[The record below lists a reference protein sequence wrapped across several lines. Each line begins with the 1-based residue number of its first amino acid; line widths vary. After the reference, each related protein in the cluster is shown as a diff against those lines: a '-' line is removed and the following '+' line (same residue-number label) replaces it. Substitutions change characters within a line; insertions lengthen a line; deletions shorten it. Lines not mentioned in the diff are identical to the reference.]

1 MVVVIFTIFA
11 IFHHMKEMHLPYHL
25 TAAILLLAMVLST
38 SSTAQIALDTRI
50 NSIESQVIDWRR
62 HYHEHP
68 ELSNREVETAKHIA
82 TQLRAMGLQVETG
95 IAHTGVVGVLDTGK
109 PGPTIGL
116 RADIDGLPVTERTP
130 VPFASKVNTE
140 FLGEKTG
147 VMHACGHDTHIAMLL
162 GAAKVLTDI
171 KSELT
176 GKVVFVFQPA
186 EEGAPPGEE
195 GGAELMIKEGLIDK
209 YGIEVMFGQHISSG
223 LDVGKIRYKLGGIMA
238 AVNTMRIVV
247 KGKQTHG
254 SRPWG
259 GIDPITVSAQMIM
272 GLQTIVSRQMEL
284 TKEACVITIGKIKGG
299 VRSNIIPEQVEM
311 LGTIRTLDKEMQV
324 DILKRIRRT
333 LTNIAEA
340 SEAEVE
346 IEIDKGYPITFN
358 NHQLTRDMLPALNA
372 AAGEENVIV
381 TNPVTGAEDFSFFAQ
396 EVPGLYFFV
405 GGKPLDVSE
414 YDAAPHHT
422 PDFYIDESGLI
433 TGVKTMVH
441 LTQRYMKLHTK

>member
-1 MVVVIFTIFA
+1 MGQTLSAQDLADRFQKVESEVI
-11 IFHHMKEMHLPYHL
+11 E
-25 TAAILLLAMVLST
+25 
-38 SSTAQIALDTRI
+38 
-50 NSIESQVIDWRR
+50 WRR
-62 HYHEHP
+62 HYHANP
-68 ELSNREVETAKHIA
+68 ELSNREHETAAHIA
-82 TQLRAMGLQVETG
+82 TQLKSMGLKVETG
-95 IAHTGVVGVLDTGK
+95 MAHTGVVGLLETGR
-109 PGPTIGL
+109 PGPVIGL

-130 VPFASKVNTE
+130 VPFASKVQTE

-162 GAAKVLTDI
+162 GTARILTDM
-171 KSELT
+171 KSELK

-238 AVNTMRIVV
+238 AVNSMRIVV

-259 GIDPITVSAQMIM
+259 GIDPITVSAQMIL

-299 VRSNIIPEQVEM
+299 LRSNIIPEEVEM
-311 LGTIRTLDKEMQV
+311 LGTIRTLDKDMQE
-324 DILKRIRRT
+324 DIHKRIRRT
-333 LTNIAEA
+333 LTHIAEA
-340 SEAEVE
+340 SGAEVE
-346 IEIDKGYPITFN
+346 VEIDKGYPITFN
-358 NHQLTRDMLPALNA
+358 NHELTRDMLPALYE

-405 GGKPLDVSE
+405 GGKPHDVSE
-414 YDAAPHHT
+414 LDAAPHHT
-422 PDFYIDESGLI
+422 PDFFIDESGLL

-441 LTQRYMKLHTK
+441 LTMRYMNSGK

>member
-1 MVVVIFTIFA
+1 
-11 IFHHMKEMHLPYHL
+11 MK
-25 TAAILLLAMVLST
+25 ILLIFLFFSFGIVSI
-38 SSTAQIALDTRI
+38 AQETNPL
-50 NSIESQVIDWRR
+50 IENFAAEVESEVISLRR
-62 HYHEHP
+62 YFHENP
-68 ELSNREVETAKHIA
+68 ELSNREYKTAERIA
-82 TQLRAMGLQVETG
+82 EELRKLGLKVDTG
-95 IAHTGVVGVLDTGK
+95 IALTGVVAVLDSGK

-130 VPFASKVNTE
+130 VPFASKVTSE
-140 FLGEKTG
+140 YLGEDVG

-162 GAAKVLTDI
+162 GAAKVLVQMKD
-171 KSELT
+171 KLS

-209 YGIEVMFGQHISSG
+209 YGIEVMFGQHISAG
-223 LDVGKIRYKLGGIMA
+223 LDAGTIRYKLGGIMA
-238 AVNTMRIVV
+238 AVNSMRIVV

-259 GIDPITVSAQMIM
+259 GIDPITVSAQMIL

-299 VRSNIIPEQVEM
+299 FRSNIIPEEVEM
-311 LGTIRTLDKEMQV
+311 LGTIRTLDKDMQT
-324 DILKRIRRT
+324 DIHNRIKRT

-340 SEAEVE
+340 SEATVE

-358 NHQLTRDMLPALNA
+358 NHELTRDMLPALYS
-372 AAGEENVIV
+372 AAGEEKVIV
-381 TNPVTGAEDFSFFAQ
+381 TNASTGAEDFSFFAQ

-405 GGKPLDVSE
+405 GGKPLDIDPL
-414 YDAAPHHT
+414 DAAPHHT
-422 PDFYIDESGLI
+422 PDFFIDESSLL
-433 TGVKTMVH
+433 TGVKTMSY
-441 LTQRYMKLHTK
+441 LTLRYMEHNK

>member
-1 MVVVIFTIFA
+1 MLEIITMRMIYLFLIVIIGATTYGQQA
-11 IFHHMKEMHLPYHL
+11 NPTVEKL
-25 TAAILLLAMVLST
+25 TAEV
-38 SSTAQIALDTRI
+38 
-50 NSIESQVIDWRR
+50 ESEVIQLRR
-62 HYHEHP
+62 YFHENP
-68 ELSNREVETAKHIA
+68 ELSNREYKTAERIA
-82 TQLRAMGLQVETG
+82 EELRRLGLKVDTG
-95 IAHTGVVGVLDTGK
+95 IALTGVVGILETGR

-130 VPFASKVNTE
+130 VPFASKATTE
-140 FLGEKTG
+140 FLGEDVG

-162 GAAKVLTDI
+162 GAAKVLTQM
-171 KSELT
+171 KAELS

-209 YGIEVMFGQHISSG
+209 YGIEVMFGQHISAG

-238 AVNTMRIVV
+238 AVNSMRIVV

-299 VRSNIIPEQVEM
+299 FRSNIIPEEVEM
-311 LGTIRTLDKEMQV
+311 LGTIRTLDKEMQT
-324 DILKRIRRT
+324 DIHKRIIKT

-340 SEAEVE
+340 SDAQVE

-358 NHQLTRDMLPALNA
+358 NHELTRDMLPHLFT
-372 AAGEENVIV
+372 AAGEENVQV
-381 TNPVTGAEDFSFFAQ
+381 MNPTTGAEDFSFFAQ

-405 GGKPLDVSE
+405 GGKPHGVSE
-414 YDAAPHHT
+414 LDAAPHHT
-422 PDFYIDESGLI
+422 PDFFIDESGLI
-433 TGVKTMVH
+433 TGVKTMTY
-441 LTQRYMKLHTK
+441 LTLGYMNK

>member
-1 MVVVIFTIFA
+1 MKSLFPLFLVA
-11 IFHHMKEMHLPYHL
+11 ISLSP
-25 TAAILLLAMVLST
+25 LASLS
-38 SSTAQIALDTRI
+38 AQSALDKHCAQV
-50 NSIESQVIDWRR
+50 ESQVIEWRR
-62 HYHEHP
+62 YYHEHP
-68 ELSNREVETAKHIA
+68 ELSNREFETAKHIA
-82 TQLRAMGLQVETG
+82 AILTEMGMKVETG

-109 PGPTIGL
+109 PGPVIGL

-130 VPFASKVNTE
+130 VAFASTVKTE

-162 GAAKVLTDI
+162 GAAKVLTGMKD
-171 KSELT
+171 ELT

-238 AVNTMRIVV
+238 AVNSMRIVV

-259 GIDPITVSAQMIM
+259 GIDPITVSSQMIL

-311 LGTIRTLDKEMQV
+311 LGTIRTLDKDMQK
-324 DILKRIRRT
+324 DIHMRIHRT

-340 SEAEVE
+340 SGAEVE
-346 IEIDKGYPITFN
+346 VEIDKGYPITFN
-358 NHQLTRDMLPALNA
+358 NHDLTRDMLPALYA
-372 AAGEENVIV
+372 AAGEENVLV
-381 TNPVTGAEDFSFFAQ
+381 TNPITGAEDFSFFAQ

-405 GGKPLDVSE
+405 GGKPLE
-414 YDAAPHHT
+414 IEEMDAAPHHT
-422 PDFYIDESGLI
+422 PDFFIDESGLL

-441 LTQRYMKLHTK
+441 LTTRYMELKK